1 MALWRL
7 DSEFAPFATRVV
19 LEHIIALKRQ
29 FPQSEQDFTAWLETR
44 DLDPKESIP
53 TLKRLLES
61 DSSDMR
67 KEAGSALERIEAKS
81 KMERTSDLP

>member
-53 TLKRLLES
+53 ALKQLLES
-61 DSSDMR
+61 DSAEMR
-67 KEAGSALERIEAKS
+67 KEAAAGLEKIEAES
-81 KMERTSDLP
+81 KVVTKQ

>member
-7 DSEFAPFATRVV
+7 DAQYAPFATRLV
-19 LEHIIALKRQ
+19 LENIVDLKKR
-29 FPQSEQDFTAWLETR
+29 FPRNEQVFTRWLETR
-44 DLDPKESIP
+44 DLDPNESIP

-81 KMERTSDLP
+81 KEGTNQ